1 MSPSTGRTG
10 VDVPAVTALVE
21 QVAYHLVLPRF
32 RDLAEGEVTAKA
44 PGDLV
49 TVVDLAAEDAIVAGL
64 RDLAPGIPVVGEEG
78 VAADP
83 SRLDALH
90 APAAF
95 LVDPIDGTRAFVEGA
110 PDYAVMV
117 ALVSGGDAVAG
128 WICLPSREQTWVA
141 EQGSGATR
149 NGEAVARAAVDD
161 PARVL
166 LSPTRHLDAE
176 AAVRAAGDAVDL
188 SVRGPLWCGRH
199 YTALAGGELDALG
212 YWSGWPWDHAPG
224 SVLVREL
231 GGAVLAAD
239 GSDYRPTGRQTAPIV
254 AGADRRTA
262 DLLRSARGVR
272 GRAAG

>member
-1 MSPSTGRTG
+1 MSAPTGMAG

-49 TVVDLAAEDAIVAGL
+49 TVVDVAAEAAIVAGL
-64 RDLAPGIPVVGEEG
+64 SELAPGVPVVGEEA
-78 VAADP
+78 VAADL
-83 SRLDALH
+83 SVLDALR

-117 ALVSGGDAVAG
+117 ALVSGGQAVAG

-141 EQGSGATR
+141 ERGSGATC
-149 NGEAVARAAVDD
+149 NGVAVTRVEPGD
-161 PARVL
+161 PPRVL

-188 SVRGPLWCGRH
+188 SVEGPLWCGRH

-239 GSDYRPTGRQTAPIV
+239 GSDYRPTGRERGPIV
-254 AGADRRTA
+254 VGASRRTA
-262 DLLRSARGVR
+262 DLLRRAMGARG
-272 GRAAG
+272 AELD

>member
-1 MSPSTGRTG
+1 MSPTTSRTG
-10 VDVPAVTALVE
+10 VDVPAVTAMVE

-32 RDLAEGEVTAKA
+32 RDLADGEVTAKA

-49 TVVDLAAEDAIVAGL
+49 TVVDLAAEEAIVAGL
-64 RDLAPGIPVVGEEG
+64 RELAPGIPVVGEEG

-95 LVDPIDGTRAFVEGA
+95 LVDPIDGTRAFVEGE

-141 EQGSGATR
+141 ERGSGTTR
-149 NGEAVARAAVDD
+149 NGEAVARAAAAD

-188 SVRGPLWCGRH
+188 SVEGPLWCGRH
-199 YTALAGGELDALG
+199 YTALAGGEVDALG

-239 GSDYRPTGRQTAPIV
+239 GSDYRPTARALGPIV

-262 DLLRSARGVR
+262 DLLRRAMGARSGT
-272 GRAAG
+272 AG